1 MFDRKHVE
9 INEVIEARKVKIA
22 DDQAWEVLK
31 YAEEIVVG
39 RGKKYLVFSPSEDNK
54 VEILNQCLGRTGSLR
69 APTLK
74 IDNRYVV
81 GFNEEMYQK
90 YIG

>member
-1 MFDRKHVE
+1 MFDRKHIE
-9 INEVIEARKVKIA
+9 INETVKARKVKIA
-22 DDQAWEVLK
+22 DDQAWEVMK
-31 YAEEIVVG
+31 NAEEIVVG
-39 RGKKYLVFSPSEDNK
+39 RGKKYLVFTPSIDNK

-74 IDNRYVV
+74 IGNRYVV

-90 YIG
+90 YVG

>member
-1 MFDRKHVE
+1 VFDRKHIE
-9 INEVIEARKVKIA
+9 INETVKARKVKIA
-22 DDQAWEVLK
+22 DDQAWEVMK
-31 YAEEIVVG
+31 NAEEIVVG
-39 RGKKYLVFSPSEDNK
+39 RGKKYLVFTPSIDNK

-74 IDNRYVV
+74 IGNRYVV

-90 YIG
+90 YVG